1 MIGSRATS
9 DALPLGRMGRIARA
23 IGNRHK
29 LSPSSGRQWPRERAV
44 ASQGFDFAEVTEA
57 VMSDAFQDRENTF
70 EKQFAHDEDLRFK
83 AVARRNKAL
92 ALWVAEMKKL
102 PAADAEKYAHDFV
115 AAQVGK
121 SDEDVAAALRTD
133 LAHGDIDL
141 SDHRLRKKMDEQMAE
156 AIASVKA
163 GK

>member
-1 MIGSRATS
+1 MAQRARCWRLAGSRGS
-9 DALPLGRMGRIARA
+9 
-23 IGNRHK
+23 
-29 LSPSSGRQWPRERAV
+29 
-44 ASQGFDFAEVTEA
+44 DFAQVTEA

-92 ALWVAEMKKL
+92 ALWIAEMKEL
-102 PAADAEKYAHDFV
+102 PAAEAEKYADDFV
-115 AAQVGK
+115 GAQVGK
-121 SDEDVAAALRTD
+121 SDDDVAAALKAD

-141 SDHRLRKKMDEQMAE
+141 SNHRLRKKMVAEMAE
-156 AIASVKA
+156 AAASVKA